1 MRINT
6 RQRSAEAHAQPRA
19 EAEAVQLRDN
29 EVITGGLHQ
38 DYPGHQREV
47 NDKPVTRRTS
57 TQSNESTKQAQTKKQ
72 QRPTVAA
79 PPPRIEAVE
88 LLENDIIMG
97 KNKNHPG
104 NARYR
109 KCIEEWASHVGDL
122 TMNIIVK
129 KVEESI
135 APGRFVRAE
144 DDEFFLVGAT
154 VSGGGR

>member
-1 MRINT
+1 M
-6 RQRSAEAHAQPRA
+6 
-19 EAEAVQLRDN
+19 
-29 EVITGGLHQ
+29 
-38 DYPGHQREV
+38 
-47 NDKPVTRRTS
+47 
-57 TQSNESTKQAQTKKQ
+57 
-72 QRPTVAA
+72 AA

-88 LLENDIIMG
+88 LLKNDMIMG

-104 NARYR
+104 IACYR

-129 KVEESI
+129 NKVEESI

-154 VSGGGR
+154 VSGGVR

>member
-1 MRINT
+1 M
-6 RQRSAEAHAQPRA
+6 
-19 EAEAVQLRDN
+19 
-29 EVITGGLHQ
+29 
-38 DYPGHQREV
+38 
-47 NDKPVTRRTS
+47 
-57 TQSNESTKQAQTKKQ
+57 
-72 QRPTVAA
+72 
-79 PPPRIEAVE
+79 E
-88 LLENDIIMG
+88 LLKNDIIMG